1 MRIFLLRAILL
12 VSNDFRY
19 TLLYI
24 VPPYHFLAGGQC
36 WLVVFFSSFRG
47 LFAVCEIWRGQKSK
61 IWPQK
66 KLKQWPNKRGFSFS
80 GGGEGIV
87 AISTSKNRMNGVEGF
102 TVIRTP
108 EMCAIKG
115 KTFFFPP
122 PLAFPNRRGMDE
134 KTKKV
139 TRNDKRRFLFS
150 LFLGLG

>member
-1 MRIFLLRAILL
+1 M
-12 VSNDFRY
+12 
-19 TLLYI
+19 
-24 VPPYHFLAGGQC
+24 
-36 WLVVFFSSFRG
+36 VVFHSSFCG

-115 KTFFFPP
+115 K
-122 PLAFPNRRGMDE
+122 NI
-134 KTKKV
+134 
-139 TRNDKRRFLFS
+139 LFS
-150 LFLGLG
+150 SAAGFPKQKRDG